1 MRNKFVHQPPHFAEC
16 PRSSWNVEFVVH
28 WVKLWQCEEGIAELP
43 NTVVSSLLFCLDEFS
58 HPCTEFQGDL
68 IAGLMPPCALAG
80 IPARL
85 GQHKVQDDSGLCRL
99 QLQGSYRC
107 WGCHVAAGME
117 EAIFPQ
123 ILIIC
128 PQNLLPESSFG
139 CNYSNSSHCSV
150 GAVFDNLQ
158 LGENLWIKEEVG
170 HILACKTQNHH
181 LKLGEVCGEAISWTG
196 TAAVEKPEACMKCSG
211 CLQVPILTFIWF
223 SQFSSAGWKELMA
236 VSCHHF
242 FLSKS
247 QFGNSSE
254 IISCRWWG
262 TLLPYCFSGTLPL
275 GLCTK

>member
-16 PRSSWNVEFVVH
+16 PRSSWSVEFVVH

-128 PQNLLPESSFG
+128 PQNLLPEISFG

-211 CLQVPILTFIWF
+211 CLQVPILTFILIFTVQQCWVER
-223 SQFSSAGWKELMA
+223 AHGCILPP
-236 VSCHHF
+236 
-242 FLSKS
+242 FLSFQIPVWI
-247 QFGNSSE
+247 QFWNNFLQVM
-254 IISCRWWG
+254 RYLV
-262 TLLPYCFSGTLPL
+262 TLLFLWDLALGTVH
-275 GLCTK
+275 